1 MTNRKRYL
9 AAMAII
15 AAALISVLCCTT
27 PHSDPPTITSLQAEP
42 ERILP
47 SGSAQIV
54 CAASADDGGELDY
67 EWSPSGGQ
75 IEGTGATVT
84 WKAPAD
90 EGWYNV
96 GVTVTDDRGG
106 EATEIVTV
114 RVKANEPPV
123 INDLTAD
130 PGWALPGASLQATCD
145 AEDPDGHPL
154 SYEWSASGG
163 DISGTGSEATWTAPE
178 EVGGYDITVI
188 INDGYGGSDTTT
200 LPVSVWT
207 GQPPIIEALEVT
219 KDRYGHCYLIE
230 YSWGY
235 KVGMEQQYDIDCIV
249 ADTGVEL
256 FYEWSCDGGELSE
269 VSEDGSMIAWTAPST
284 SGEVIVTVIVSDIAD
299 NMVSESVTLEVVSC
313 SPCTFG
319 SCN

>member
-1 MTNRKRYL
+1 MNRKRCL
-9 AAMAII
+9 AVTGII
-15 AAALISVLCCTT
+15 AAALTAVLCCTMSAS
-27 PHSDPPTITSLQAEP
+27 HPPTIISLQAEQ
-42 ERILP
+42 ERVFP
-47 SGSAQIV
+47 SGSTQIV
-54 CAASADDGGELDY
+54 CTASGDDESELTY
-67 EWSPSGGQ
+67 EWSASGGQ
-75 IEGTGATVT
+75 IERAGATVT

-123 INDLTAD
+123 ITGLTAD
-130 PGWALPGASLQATCD
+130 PGWTLPAGSLQVICG

-154 SYEWSASGG
+154 SYDWSASGG

-178 EVGGYDITVI
+178 GVGIYSITVVVA
-188 INDGYGGSDTTT
+188 DGHRGSATRT
-200 LPVSVWT
+200 LSVSVVT
-207 GQPPIIEALEVT
+207 GQPPIIEVLEVT

-230 YSWGY
+230 YSWGH
-235 KVGMEQQYDIDCIV
+235 KGGKEQQYDIECVI
-249 ADTGVEL
+249 ADMGVEL
-256 FYEWSCDGGELSE
+256 FYEWSCDGGGISE
-269 VSEDGSMIAWTAPST
+269 VSEDGSMIAWTAPDT
-284 SGEVIVTVIVSDIAD
+284 SREVIVTVIVSDIAG
-299 NMVSESVTLEVVSC
+299 NMGSESVILEVVSC

>member
-1 MTNRKRYL
+1 
-9 AAMAII
+9 MAII

-27 PHSDPPTITSLQAEP
+27 PHSLPPTITSLQADP
-42 ERILP
+42 ERVFP
-47 SGSAQIV
+47 SGSTQIL
-54 CAASADDGGELDY
+54 CTASAADGGELDY
-67 EWSPSGGQ
+67 EWSPSEGQ
-75 IEGTGATVT
+75 IEGAGATVI
-84 WKAPAD
+84 WRAPVD

-96 GVTVTDDRGG
+96 GVTVTDSRGG

-123 INDLTAD
+123 ITGLTAD
-130 PGWALPGASLQATCD
+130 PGWTLPAGSLQVICG

-154 SYEWSASGG
+154 SYGWSASGG

-178 EVGGYDITVI
+178 GVGIYSITVVV
-188 INDGYGGSDTTT
+188 NDGYGGSATRT
-200 LPVSVWT
+200 LSVSVVT

-235 KVGMEQQYDIDCIV
+235 KVGKEQQYDIKCVV

-256 FYEWSCDGGELSE
+256 FYEWACDGGEISE
-269 VSEDGSMIAWTAPST
+269 VSEDGSMIAWTAPDT
-284 SGEVIVTVIVSDIAD
+284 SREVIVTVIVSDIAG
-299 NMVSESVTLEVVSC
+299 NMGSESVILEVVSC

>member
-1 MTNRKRYL
+1 MNRKRCL
-9 AAMAII
+9 VVTVII

-27 PHSDPPTITSLQAEP
+27 LHIDPPTITTLQAEP

-54 CAASADDGGELDY
+54 CTASADDGGELDY

-90 EGWYNV
+90 EGWYDV
-96 GVTVTDDRGG
+96 GVIVTDDRGG

-123 INDLTAD
+123 INGLTAE

-178 EVGGYDITVI
+178 GVGIYSITTVV
-188 INDGYGGSDTTT
+188 NDGYGGSDTTT
-200 LPVSVWT
+200 LPVSVVT

-269 VSEDGSMIAWTAPST
+269 VSEDGSMIAWTALST

-319 SCN
+319 SCD